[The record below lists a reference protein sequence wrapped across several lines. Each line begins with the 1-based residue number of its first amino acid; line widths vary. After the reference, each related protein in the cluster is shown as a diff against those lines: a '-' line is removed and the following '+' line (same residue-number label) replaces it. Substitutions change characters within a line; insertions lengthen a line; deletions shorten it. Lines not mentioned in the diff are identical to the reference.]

1 MLVWIIQ
8 WANVSLS
15 THDINNSNENTEEYI
30 KILKARKPLNLTTES
45 SFKRK
50 VVLETIR
57 STDRLREKQAAH
69 LSGNCVSICLSLG
82 CRPENAF

>member
-69 LSGNCVSICLSLG
+69 LGDCVSICLSLG